1 MVVLDQKWVASSSL
15 SLEDSVGLALEIS
28 SDLASR
34 GVSLGRLRVD
44 LIKAKL
50 LLFLSFKEV
59 NFDSVVTKGKREVR
73 YEL

>member
-15 SLEDSVGLALEIS
+15 SLEDSVSLALEIG

-44 LIKAKL
+44 LIKGEL
-50 LLFLSFKEV
+50 LLLLSFKEV
-59 NFDSVVTKGKREVR
+59 NFDGVVTKGKREVR

>member
-15 SLEDSVGLALEIS
+15 SLEDSVSLALEIS

-44 LIKAKL
+44 LIKAEL
-50 LLFLSFKEV
+50 LLLLSFKEV
-59 NFDSVVTKGKREVR
+59 NFDSVVTKEIREVR

>member
-15 SLEDSVGLALEIS
+15 SLEDSVSLALEIS
-28 SDLASR
+28 SDLSSR

-44 LIKAKL
+44 LIKAEL
-50 LLFLSFKEV
+50 LLLLSFKEV
-59 NFDSVVTKGKREVR
+59 NFDSVVTKRKREVR